1 MRRSILLP
9 DGFRTDTGEINV
21 TKSSLELLLTAG
33 FESEGTGLIS
43 SRFGSTIDVGGGIGL
58 GRFFLSE
65 RFTTTALVEC
75 VEFRQ

>member
-9 DGFRTDTGEINV
+9 NGFRTDTGEINV
-21 TKSSLELLLTAG
+21 TKSSLELFLTVG
-33 FESEGTGLIS
+33 FEGEDTGLVT
-43 SRFGSTIDVGGGIGL
+43 SRFGSTIDVGGGLGL